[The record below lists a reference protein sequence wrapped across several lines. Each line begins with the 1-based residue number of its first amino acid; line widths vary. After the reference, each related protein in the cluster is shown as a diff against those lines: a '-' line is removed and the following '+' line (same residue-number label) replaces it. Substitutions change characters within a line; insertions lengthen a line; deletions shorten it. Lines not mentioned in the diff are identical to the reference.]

1 MPRYK
6 DHDYSQ
12 GRILPVDLEKQI
24 QPGTFEYTVNAL
36 IDREIDL
43 SVFDDKYRNDE
54 IGAPAFDPAV
64 LLKIILVAYSRG
76 IISSRKIARACEE
89 NVLFI
94 ALSADSRPHFT
105 TIANFVAT
113 MGPYV
118 VPIFRDVLA
127 VCYAE
132 GLIGKRMFAVDG
144 CKISSNCSK
153 EWSGSKAQLRKKAE
167 KIEKS
172 VKVLL
177 DRQRNTDAGNIEER
191 SASERQKAVEHLQEK
206 ARKIREWLSGHEERI
221 GVSGKPVKSNL
232 TDNESAKMPSGHGVI
247 QGYNGLATVDDK
259 HQVVVDAQA
268 FGDGTEASN
277 LATVVETVK
286 ETFETLDGQLSIF
299 DETVLTADSGF
310 HSEEGVKKLLDN
322 NVDAYV
328 ADRKFRLR
336 DPRYA
341 SLQEHKSKTI
351 DAKHTSKA
359 RKYFTADQF
368 HFDSTGTL
376 ICPAGKPMKSSCPN
390 WKNHKGYTGRT
401 FKGFEAEC
409 NACTIRER
417 CLRNPASRVRQVTK
431 TEKGVRHGRVTATQR
446 MIERFDSERGRYFYS
461 RRMGTVEPVFA
472 NIVQTMRMNRF
483 TLRGRS
489 KVDTQWKL
497 YCIVHNV
504 GKIAR
509 YGANR

>member
-1 MPRYK
+1 MPRFK
-6 DHDYSQ
+6 EHDYSQ
-12 GRILPVDLEKQI
+12 GRFLSVDLGKQV
-24 QPGTFEYTVNAL
+24 QPGTFEYTVSNL
-36 IDREIDL
+36 IDHQIDL
-43 SVFDDKYRNDE
+43 SVFEGKYRNDE
-54 IGAPAFDPAV
+54 TGAPAFDPAV

-113 MGPYV
+113 VGPYI

-153 EWSGSKAQLRKKAE
+153 EWSGSKAELRKKAE

-177 DRQRNTDAGNIEER
+177 DRQRTSDAENRGENRKDQE
-191 SASERQKAVEHLQEK
+191 QKAVEHLQQK
-206 ARKIREWLSGHEERI
+206 AKKIHEWLSGHEDRV
-221 GVSGKPVKSNL
+221 GVSGKPVKSNI
-232 TDNESAKMPSGHGVI
+232 TDNESAKMPSGHGVV

-259 HQVVVDAQA
+259 HQIVVDAQA
-268 FGDGTEASN
+268 FGEGTEASN
-277 LATVVETVK
+277 LEPVVESVR
-286 ETFETLDGQLSIF
+286 ETFEALDGQLSIF
-299 DETVLTADSGF
+299 EEAVLTADSGF
-310 HSEEGVKKLLDN
+310 HTEESVENLLDKKI
-322 NVDAYV
+322 DAYV
-328 ADRKFRLR
+328 PDRKFRLR

-341 SLQEHKSKTI
+341 NLQEHKKTTT
-351 DAKHTSKA
+351 DSKHTSIE
-359 RKYFTADQF
+359 RKYFGAEEF
-368 HFDSTGTL
+368 RFDAAGTL
-376 ICPAGKPMKSSCPN
+376 ICPAGQPMKSSCPN
-390 WKNHKGYTGRT
+390 WKSDKGYTGKT
-401 FKGFEAEC
+401 FKGIEA
-409 NACTIRER
+409 ACRGCDVREK
-417 CLRNPASRVRQVTK
+417 CLRNPATKVRQVTK
-431 TEKGVRHGRVTATQR
+431 TDKGKRNNSVSSTQR
-446 MIERFDSERGRYFYS
+446 MIERFDTERGRHFYS

-472 NIVQTMRMNRF
+472 NIVHTLGMNRF
-483 TLRGRS
+483 TLRGKA

-497 YCIVHNV
+497 YCMVHNI

-509 YGANR
+509 YGSNP

>member
-1 MPRYK
+1 MPRFK
-6 DHDYSQ
+6 EHDYSQ
-12 GRILPVDLEKQI
+12 GRFLSVDLGKQI
-24 QPGTFEYTVNAL
+24 QPGTFEYTVSHL
-36 IDREIDL
+36 IDHQIDL
-43 SVFDDKYRNDE
+43 SVFDSKYRNDE
-54 IGAPAFDPAV
+54 TGAPAFDPAV

-76 IISSRKIARACEE
+76 MVSSRKIARACEE

-94 ALSADSRPHFT
+94 ALTADSAPHFT
-105 TIANFVAT
+105 TIADFVAT
-113 MGPYV
+113 MGPYI
-118 VPIFRDVLA
+118 VPIFREVLA

-153 EWSGSKAQLRKKAE
+153 EWSGSKAELRKKAE

-177 DRQRNTDAGNIEER
+177 DRQRTTDAENRDENRKEQ
-191 SASERQKAVEHLQEK
+191 EKKAVEHLQEK
-206 ARKIREWLSGHEERI
+206 AKKIREWLSGHEDRI
-221 GVSGKPVKSNL
+221 GVSGKPVKSNI
-232 TDNESAKMPSGHGVI
+232 TDNESAKMPGGHGVV

-268 FGDGTEASN
+268 FGEGTEASN
-277 LATVVETVK
+277 LQPVLESVQQ
-286 ETFETLDGQLSIF
+286 TFEAVDGQLSIF

-310 HSEEGVKKLLDN
+310 HTEESVEKLLEN
-322 NVDAYV
+322 KIDAYV
-328 ADRKFRLR
+328 PDRKFRLR

-341 SLQEHKSKTI
+341 DLQEHKSKTV
-351 DAKHTSKA
+351 DRKRTSKA
-359 RKYFTADQF
+359 RKYFTAEQF

-390 WKNHKGYTGRT
+390 WKSSNGYTGKT
-401 FKGFEAEC
+401 FRGFETEC
-409 NACTIRER
+409 RACPVREK
-417 CLRNPASRVRQVTK
+417 CLRNLATKVRQVTK
-431 TEKGVRHGRVTATQR
+431 IDKGTRNNTVSATQR
-446 MIERFDSERGRYFYS
+446 MIERFDTDRGRYFYS

-472 NIVQTMRMNRF
+472 NIVHTMGMNRF

-497 YCIVHNV
+497 YCMVHNI

-509 YGANR
+509 YGSTR